1 MGTYYRLVKPGIVY
15 GNAMTAIAAF
25 VFASAGHPRLSL
37 LLAMLA
43 GLSFSIA
50 AACVVNNV
58 LDRDIDARM
67 ERTRARAIPTGQVSV
82 QRALLFAAAL
92 GIAGFATLFF
102 FTNLLALLATLFG
115 VVVYLALYTPAKRVT
130 PHSTLIGAF
139 AGAVPPVVGY
149 VAVVNAFD
157 RTALLLFLILVA
169 WQMTHFFAIALFRVD
184 DYREAGLPVM
194 PVRKGVARTKALMLA
209 YALLFAFTLFA
220 LSAVHRFSAWHA
232 VPVGLLAAGWI
243 ALSVSGFAMHD
254 DARWGRRMFF
264 YSLVMLTAFC
274 IALALA

>member
-15 GNAMTAIAAF
+15 GNAMTALAAF
-25 VFASAGHPRLSL
+25 VFASQGHPHLPL

-43 GLSFSIA
+43 GLSCAIA
-50 AACVVNNV
+50 ASCVVNNV
-58 LDRDIDARM
+58 LDRDIDGRM
-67 ERTRARAIPTGQVSV
+67 ERTQARAIPAGQVSV
-82 QRALLFAAAL
+82 PRALLFAAVL
-92 GIAGFATLFF
+92 GVAGFATLFF
-102 FTNLLALLATLFG
+102 FTNLRTLFVTLFG

-130 PHSTLIGAF
+130 PHSTLIGAL

-149 VAVVNAFD
+149 VAVVNALD

-184 DYREAGLPVM
+184 DYRQAGLPVM
-194 PVRKGVARTKALMLA
+194 PVREGIARTKALMLA
-209 YALLFAFTLFA
+209 YALLFAFTLSA
-220 LSAVHRFSAWHA
+220 LSVVHRFSAWHT
-232 VPVGLLAAGWI
+232 VPIALLAAGWI
-243 ALSVSGFAMHD
+243 ALSVSGFATHD

-264 YSLVMLTAFC
+264 YSLVVLIAFS